1 MTDPVFALE
10 PDNAAQRA
18 ARALAAFSSVEWPPR
33 RLAHRA
39 RRGADVSF
47 WRPRRRAARRGAG
60 LHAGGVLASA
70 DRRQPGG
77 GRGLDGRRLGEPP
90 ADGAAA
96 DPRAQRRG
104 AGASGARLS
113 SAGQARRP
121 PAPLDPPQ
129 HPLPGAGRTS
139 PPITTSA
146 TNFMPTFW
154 MTTCSTPA
162 RCLPTT
168 SRI

>member
-1 MTDPVFALE
+1 MC
-10 PDNAAQRA
+10 RA
-18 ARALAAFSSVEWPPR
+18 TCGSARWLLFRLLSGLRE
-33 RLAHRA
+33 LAHRA
-39 RRGADVSF
+39 RRGADFSF

-60 LHAGGVLASA
+60 LRAGGVLASA

-90 ADGAAA
+90 ADGAAS
-96 DPRAQRRG
+96 DPSRATARCWG
-104 AGASGARLS
+104 VWSAASVCWASPSPGCATGP
-113 SAGQARRP
+113 AAT
-121 PAPLDPPQ
+121 PAPRR
-129 HPLPGAGRTS
+129 GRTS

-162 RCLPTT
+162 RCLPMT